1 MREEPVDLVDPLHP
15 LRGEV
20 DPQAPVGPHG
30 GRRRRYSVRRG
41 GPRAAAD
48 LAVVRLELGE
58 VVLHDL
64 GAAVTGR
71 GLEQKIGEN
80 T

>member
-20 DPQAPVGPHG
+20 DPQAPVRPHG
-30 GRRRRYSVRRG
+30 GRRRRSVRCG

-64 GAAVTGR
+64 GAAVTGG
-71 GLEQKIGEN
+71 GLEQKKGEN